1 MARDFSVI
9 DNYLRE
15 IWDLIADFDRLDDA
29 YDWMSHHFHD
39 PKYDVEFKARK
50 DRFRVLRDEAWRW
63 LKENHFEPQPHRD
76 YERGEDSTA
85 DCPLNW
91 EAEVRRLRGEVIN
104 AKADLRFQ
112 DRQAERQAGLAVA
125 PNLYLI
131 NTSDT

>member
-15 IWDLIADFDRLDDA
+15 LWDLIAHFDRLDGV
-29 YDWMSHHFHD
+29 YDWMGHHFND
-39 PKYDVEFKARK
+39 PQQDVEFKARK

-63 LKENHFEPQPHRD
+63 LRENHFEPQPHRD
-76 YERGEDSTA
+76 HERGVDSTE
-85 DCPLNW
+85 DCPLSW
-91 EAEVRRLRGEVIN
+91 EAEVRRLRNEVIN

>member
-9 DNYLRE
+9 DNYLLE
-15 IWDLIADFDRLDDA
+15 LWHLIAHFDRLDGV
-29 YDWMSHHFHD
+29 YDFLDHHFED
-39 PKYDVEFKARK
+39 PKHNVEFKARK
-50 DRFRVLRDEAWRW
+50 DQFKKLRDEAWRW
-63 LKENHFEPQPHRD
+63 LKDNHFEPQPHHEL
-76 YERGEDSTA
+76 ERGEDSTA

-91 EAEVRRLRGEVIN
+91 EAEVRRLRNEVID

-131 NTSDT
+131 NTSDR

>member
-15 IWDLIADFDRLDDA
+15 IWDLIADFDRLDDV

-50 DRFRVLRDEAWRW
+50 DRFKVLRDEAWRW
-63 LKENHFEPQPHRD
+63 LKENHFEPQPHHEL
-76 YERGEDSTA
+76 ERGEDSTA

-91 EAEVRRLRGEVIN
+91 EAEVRRLRDEVIN